1 MERVTLTI
9 HGMTCGHCV
18 NTVTDA
24 LKGVDGVKV
33 AKVTLEDER
42 AEVTYDPAHASVDQL
57 KEAVN
62 AAGYTVA

>member
-9 HGMTCGHCV
+9 QGMTCGHCV

-33 AKVTLEDER
+33 ANVTLEDQH
-42 AEVTYDPAHASVDQL
+42 AEVTYDPAHASVDQM
-57 KEAVN
+57 KEAVKT
-62 AAGYTVA
+62 AGYTVA

>member
-9 HGMTCGHCV
+9 QGMTCGHCV

-33 AKVTLEDER
+33 AKVRLEDQH
-42 AEVTYDPAHASVDQL
+42 AEVTYDPAHASVDQM
-57 KEAVN
+57 KEAVKT
-62 AAGYTVA
+62 AGYTVA

>member
-9 HGMTCGHCV
+9 QGMTCGHCV

-33 AKVTLEDER
+33 AKVTLEDQH
-42 AEVTYDPAHASVDQL
+42 AEVTYDTVHASVDQM
-57 KEAVN
+57 KEAVKT
-62 AAGYTVA
+62 AGYTVA